1 MDAKKDSIINVFTKS
16 GKSICGR
23 YVGERNGA
31 IRIALQQRIIPDDNC
46 WEKAY
51 MTERL

>member
-31 IRIALQQRIIPDDNC
+31 IRIALQQRIIPDDKLLGKGVH
-46 WEKAY
+46 E
-51 MTERL
+51 ERL